1 MPLTQPDSL
10 FAAVLVEVWDHD
22 FLGDDFLGLVA
33 IDPAELITAAET
45 GGLVTRRLLD
55 KDASGRKKRQAHG
68 TLSFKVEQSVAI
80 CNLRRRLCRKVMSAR
95 DRGVPLFV
103 SVGEGDSVRTASS
116 AKKKPLSWT

>member
-1 MPLTQPDSL
+1 MIPTQDSL

-55 KDASGRKKRQAHG
+55 KDEKGRKKRQAHG

-80 CNLRRRLCRKVMSAR
+80 CNLRRRLCKKVMSAR
-95 DRGVPLFV
+95 DCGVPLFV
-103 SVGEGDSVRTASS
+103 SRHRRASS
-116 AKKKPLSWT
+116 RSEKALGGFFSDFE